1 MPHLQPVSSA
11 YTAVDANQPPEPHV
25 PRGTYPQALGSWFR
39 GGWAW
44 KDGVFHHYSTQVGF
58 LNLLCVWQWR
68 AHSSVESTTA

>member
-11 YTAVDANQPPEPHV
+11 YTAADASQPPEPHV

-58 LNLLCVWQWR
+58 EPTLCLAMEGSQFD
-68 AHSSVESTTA
+68 